1 MLKTRL
7 LLTTLIVA
15 ALPIAA
21 SAQMSQASQASQT
34 SSASR
39 CDQLAAYY
47 DRAAGPVPYDQGW
60 SPAGRAERTLGYQQ
74 CQKGQVDSGVQLLE
88 EAIRKAGY
96 KVPAA

>member
-7 LLTTLIVA
+7 LLTTLMVA
-15 ALPIAA
+15 ALPVAV
-21 SAQMSQASQASQT
+21 SAQTSQASQT
-34 SSASR
+34 PSATR

-74 CQKGQVDSGVQLLE
+74 CQSGQVDNGVRLLE

>member
-21 SAQMSQASQASQT
+21 SAQTSQASQT
-34 SSASR
+34 SSISR
-39 CDQLAAYY
+39 CDQLASYY

-74 CQKGQVDSGVQLLE
+74 CQKGQVDSGVRLLE

-96 KVPAA
+96 RVPAA

>member
-1 MLKTRL
+1 MFKIRL
-7 LLTTLIVA
+7 LLTTLTVA

-21 SAQMSQASQASQT
+21 SAQTSQASQAST
-34 SSASR
+34 TSR

-74 CQKGQVDSGVQLLE
+74 CQKGQVDNGVRLLE

-96 KVPAA
+96 QVPAA